1 MLLPKKVKYRK
12 WQRLRGNEGKIAT
25 RGTTVAFG
33 SLGLQARDASE
44 IDSRQIEA
52 ARKAIARYIQKG
64 GKMWIRIFPDKPIT
78 AKPPEVGMGKGKGDP
93 AKYVA
98 DVERGRILFEID
110 GISETD
116 ARKALKGAGAK
127 LPVRTKIVVRA

>member
-1 MLLPKKVKYRK
+1 M
-12 WQRLRGNEGKIAT
+12 RGNKNKQAT
-25 RGTTVAFG
+25 RGIRLAFG
-33 SLGLQARDASE
+33 STGLKAEDAAE

-52 ARKAIARYIQKG
+52 ARKAIVRYIQKG

-98 DVERGRILFEID
+98 EVERGRILFEID
-110 GISETD
+110 GIPDND

-127 LPVRTKIVVRA
+127 LPVRTKIISR